1 MKLFRWNDDK
11 NLKLKIERGVSFEI
25 AVRHIQNGEILDVL
39 THPNPKKYPNQK
51 IYVIQ
56 MNNYVYYIPFVE
68 NEDEI
73 FLKNIIPSR
82 KYKNLYN
89 KEANHEEN

>member
-25 AVRHIQNGEILDVL
+25 AVRHIQNNDILDIL

-51 IYVIQ
+51 IFVIQ